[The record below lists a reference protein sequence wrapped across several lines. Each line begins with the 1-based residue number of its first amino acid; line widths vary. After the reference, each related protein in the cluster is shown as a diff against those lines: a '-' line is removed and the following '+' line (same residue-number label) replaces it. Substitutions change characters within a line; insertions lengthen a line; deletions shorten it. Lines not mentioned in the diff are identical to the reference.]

1 MNWMFLPLR
10 RYFDIFGRSQ
20 RREFW
25 LFFLMLWAVD
35 AVIVTIFGSPVSYT
49 NGMNFYWGHA
59 NQPAGTGADRPDRPV
74 HDDPQLYALGPA
86 PA

>member
-20 RREFW
+20 RREYW

-35 AVIVTIFGSPVSYT
+35 AVIVTIFGSGTYSMAGGVSH
-49 NGMNFYWGHA
+49 HA
-59 NQPAGTGADRPDRPV
+59 SVTGSLLGAIFTFTP
-74 HDDPQLYALGPA
+74 DPQLAVTGA
-86 PA
+86 AVA